1 MDTIENEPRSDARK
15 STGVIGM
22 LDSVIEDAGDVIG
35 GARGQK
41 IAGGAAL
48 GALAAVV
55 LPFSLVT
62 GALIGGAYA
71 AWRQSTK

>member
-1 MDTIENEPRSDARK
+1 MQTIENEPNDTPRK

-41 IAGGAAL
+41 IAGGAAI